1 MKGLL
6 SALAGAAD
14 QLDFIPG
21 FDPRKDQQ
29 GMISKL
35 MSGGQKPAGQ
45 SYQPQLDALLS
56 QAGPTFERARQAAA
70 GPAPMNAV
78 QKRTAQGMPPAR
90 ITPPNP
96 ADYLKSHSI
105 LDVLNPFYSTVNQ
118 DLDAAHRYRTDKAN
132 YEAQQAQ
139 MASQASDQ
147 QFLTNAQAGGFTP
160 EQIARMNIARNHNSE
175 EFGKN
180 FAGNFGFNTA
190 TEGSVYSQFG
200 NSPTKVEKTFT
211 PVDPA
216 KLAIDQQNANSA
228 QLTAEAAMHRAQN
241 PAAHT
246 VVNNNLPSNT
256 PPSQYSRLPDGTMI
270 DAPPG
275 TRPLGDGQYW
285 VVENGRPVVR
295 AAEGSSAA
303 ADQAAA
309 DAKTQMREENRTVG
323 SMMSSLLTLN
333 ENKAIPSMS
342 RGNNIPAMISQ
353 TGVGQFYDRMG
364 SDFGGNPENAV
375 ARDQLKG
382 LRMGALMNMISMSDV
397 SARAMD
403 SDAEMRAWLGAIEGD
418 TIESALVKLH
428 VLDSAYGTGTE
439 LDKALADGVLPQE
452 LYDYVQ
458 QQVRNDPGT
467 RSKLEK
473 SHVLARVDRAVANGN
488 LTPDEAQELLAL
500 EGWAIDQNT
509 WSNWTPGSAQ

>member
-1 MKGLL
+1 MGLL
-6 SALAGAAD
+6 DILRGVAD
-14 QLDFIPG
+14 QADFIPG
-21 FDPRKDQQ
+21 IDPNKDSRGLISQLL
-29 GMISKL
+29 GMNNQSVNP
-35 MSGGQKPAGQ
+35 SGVPPIVPQNTVQKPSVQAPGGAAPNPFQNFEKSRGPLARLLTPNSYDRQYDAGHQ
-45 SYQPQLDALLS
+45 NFLAL
-56 QAGPTFERARQAAA
+56 QAQQASEQQAQAAA
-70 GPAPMNAV
+70 A
-78 QKRTAQGMPPAR
+78 KAR
-90 ITPPNP
+90 
-96 ADYLKSHSI
+96 
-105 LDVLNPFYSTVNQ
+105 
-118 DLDAAHRYRTDKAN
+118 
-132 YEAQQAQ
+132 EA
-139 MASQASDQ
+139 SNN
-147 QFLTNAQAGGFTP
+147 QFLNNAQAGGFDP
-160 EQIARMNIARNHNSE
+160 AQIARMSMARNANPE
-175 EFGKN
+175 EFGKA
-180 FAGNFGFNTA
+180 FSGNFGFNSVA
-190 TEGSVYSQFG
+190 EGNEYSRFG
-200 NSPTKVEKTFT
+200 GDMQKVDKTFT
-211 PVDPA
+211 PVDPS
-216 KLAIDQQNANSA
+216 KLAIDQQNADSS
-228 QLTAEAAMHRAQN
+228 QLTAEASMYRAQN
-241 PAAHT
+241 PSPQT

-256 PPSQYSRLPDGTMI
+256 PPSQYSRLPNGTMI

-285 VVENGRPVVR
+285 VVENGQPVVR

-333 ENKAIPSMS
+333 ENEAIPSMS
-342 RGNNIPAMISQ
+342 RGNNIPAMIAQ
-353 TGVGQFYDRMG
+353 TGIGQFYDRMG

-403 SDAEMRAWLGAIEGD
+403 SDAEMRAWLSAIEGD

-452 LYDYVQ
+452 IYNYVQ
-458 QQVRNDPGT
+458 EQVRNDPGT

-488 LTPDEAQELLAL
+488 LTPEEAQELLQL
-500 EGWAIDQNT
+500 EGWSIDQNS
-509 WSNWTPGSAQ
+509 WSNWTPGDAQ

>member
-35 MSGGQKPAGQ
+35 MSGGQKPTGQ

-56 QAGPTFERARQAAA
+56 PAAA
-70 GPAPMNAV
+70 GPAPMNAL

-90 ITPPNP
+90 INPPNP

-241 PAAHT
+241 PAAQT
-246 VVNNNLPSNT
+246 VVNNNLPTNKGET
-256 PPSQYSRLPDGTMI
+256 AFQTERGK
-270 DAPPG
+270 
-275 TRPLGDGQYW
+275 
-285 VVENGRPVVR
+285 
-295 AAEGSSAA
+295 AASAA
-303 ADQAAA
+303 MDAINKRGDAAA
-309 DAKTQMREENRTVG
+309 TTIADADMMNSLIDQIDYTGFG
-323 SMMSSLLTLN
+323 SETLLNVQKLARMLGFDIGDDVPAKEAATRLTAKLGLALKSDLPGPMSDGDRQFLLSIPPNIATTRAG
-333 ENKAIPSMS
+333 NKALVYMMRKRAQFAKDMQDSLNAAAPQSMQDYYAWE
-342 RGNNIPAMISQ
+342 RQFRANYPPLFDAASQ
-353 TGVGQFYDRMG
+353 RDMMVALGMAG
-364 SDFGGNPENAV
+364 S
-375 ARDQLKG
+375 
-382 LRMGALMNMISMSDV
+382 
-397 SARAMD
+397 
-403 SDAEMRAWLGAIEGD
+403 
-418 TIESALVKLH
+418 
-428 VLDSAYGTGTE
+428 
-439 LDKALADGVLPQE
+439 
-452 LYDYVQ
+452 
-458 QQVRNDPGT
+458 
-467 RSKLEK
+467 
-473 SHVLARVDRAVANGN
+473 
-488 LTPDEAQELLAL
+488 
-500 EGWAIDQNT
+500 
-509 WSNWTPGSAQ
+509 